1 MNEPDSSKSTR
12 IQVAGL
18 WIVACSLGLAL
29 LRTVFDVLE
38 VMGR

>member
-1 MNEPDSSKSTR
+1 VNEQGSGKATR

-18 WIVACSLGLAL
+18 WIAACSLALAL
-29 LRTVFDVLE
+29 LRTLFDVLE